1 MSYYDI
7 LLPFVI
13 GCAAVASPQT
23 FVKVTSPNY
32 EKKRK
37 RLRGTG
43 FVLMGVGVVFAVVE
57 IFR

>member
-7 LLPFVI
+7 LLPLVI
-13 GCAAVASPQT
+13 GCAAVASPET

-37 RLRGTG
+37 RLRITG
-43 FVLMGVGVVFAVVE
+43 LVLIGVGVIFVVVE